1 MEFKFKVQQYQTLA
15 ADAVADVFKGQPKV
29 DGQQFVRDLGA
40 GFYNK
45 RGQAFI
51 GNFDSL
57 DVDASDG
64 YKNASLTMGSDVL
77 LDNIKKV
84 QDRNGI
90 EHSGKLSNALGACE
104 LDVEMETG
112 TGKTYVYTETIFELN
127 KRYGWSKFIIVVPS
141 IAIREGVAKSLS
153 VTERHFADRYGKRI
167 WWFVYNSSRL
177 NELDAFASRSD
188 ISVMVINMQAFNA
201 FDESK
206 NKEGRGGD
214 KTARI
219 MFSERDDFGSRR
231 PIDVLAA
238 TSPILIID
246 EPQKMGKKNSA
257 TRKAMQQFHPL
268 FSLNYS
274 ATHVD
279 HHNEVYVLDA
289 LDAYNMRLVKRIEVK
304 GFEVRG
310 MSGTDGYL
318 CLQEIR
324 ISPDRPPAAV
334 IELTKRF
341 ADGSMKHATRRFSEG
356 DDIFVASGDLEAYR
370 NDFIVAEIVPDQMGA
385 LGYVRFRNGEI
396 LRCGEVVG
404 DSTGEELRRVQ
415 IRETI
420 KSHLQKEEQL
430 YARSIKCLSLFFIDK
445 VANYRAYSD
454 EGEELTVGYGRI
466 FEEEYKAA
474 VEERLSNP
482 RLGDDV
488 PGSYAAYLKQFE
500 PSQVHKGYF
509 STDKKGRAVDS
520 SVRRGSEDSDD
531 VSAYDLIMHNKE
543 RLLSF
548 NEPTRFIFSHS
559 ALREGWDNPNVFQI
573 CVLKGGDAVKK
584 RQKRRG
590 SETGKRQEVGRG
602 MRLCV
607 NQDGDRQ
614 DVAVLGEDMVQKVNL
629 LTVVASESYSSFV
642 NDLQKDIRA
651 ELRCRPKR
659 VDAALFQ
666 GASVSNGAGATL
678 TLSNA
683 DADEIMYA
691 LVANR
696 LIDKTG
702 APTQKFRDEGMSSI
716 SADDVSEHLY
726 DFLPE
731 IEKLVQSVYDPSA
744 LDDMVGN
751 GLEAKVLSN
760 PLNENFGKK
769 EFQELWNKINF
780 KQAYTVHFD
789 DDELRRKA
797 VDNINRNLM
806 VSKATYRVVTG
817 EQTEKGTPEQLDAKS
832 HFEVSHTETHNLSE
846 VSPIHVK
853 YDLVGEVSKRAK
865 ITRRS
870 AAKILAEISS
880 IKFALFK
887 ENPEEFIAKVGDA
900 IVDEKATMIVEHISY
915 SRLDERYDAAIFT
928 ETMPESMARAYHSKK
943 NVQDYVFPDGT
954 AVKSVERRFAE
965 DLDAADEVV
974 VYAKLPR
981 SFQIPTP
988 VGNYAPDWAI
998 AFKQGSV
1005 KHVFFVAETKG
1016 SMNTMDLRPIEQA
1029 KIACAKKLFASMG
1042 DASVEYDVVDSY
1054 EKLLELVR

>member
-29 DGQQFVRDLGA
+29 NGQQFVRDLGA

-57 DVDASDG
+57 DADASDG
-64 YKNASLTMGSDVL
+64 YKNAPLTMDSEVL
-77 LDNIKKV
+77 LDNIKKI

-90 EHSGKLSNALGACE
+90 ERSGKLSHALGACE

-141 IAIREGVAKSLS
+141 VAIREGVAKSFAM
-153 VTERHFADRYGKRI
+153 TERHFADRYGKRI

-206 NKEGRGGD
+206 SKEGRGGD

-238 TSPILIID
+238 TNPILILD

-257 TRKAMQQFHPL
+257 TRKAMQQFRPL

-274 ATHVD
+274 ATHAE
-279 HHNEVYVLDA
+279 HHNEVYALDA

-310 MSGTDGYL
+310 MRGTDGYL
-318 CLQEIR
+318 CLQEIKVSKAAPVAR
-324 ISPDRPPAAV
+324 IEFKKLMANGSVKKV
-334 IELTKRF
+334 I
-341 ADGSMKHATRRFSEG
+341 GSFNEG
-356 DDIFVASGDLEAYR
+356 DDIYIASGELEAYR
-370 NDFIVAEIVPDQMGA
+370 NDFVVSEIRADQDGA
-385 LGYVRFRNGEI
+385 LGYVRFRNGEE
-396 LRCGEVVG
+396 LHCGEVVG
-404 DSTGEELRRVQ
+404 DSAGEDIRRVQ

-430 YARSIKCLSLFFIDK
+430 YSRGIKCLSLFFIDE
-445 VANYRAYSD
+445 VAKYRAYSD
-454 EGEELTVGYGRI
+454 DGEELTVGYGRV
-466 FEEEYKAA
+466 FEEEYAAA
-474 VEERLSNP
+474 VAERLASP
-482 RLGDDV
+482 RFEDDA
-488 PGSYAAYLKQFE
+488 PGSYASYLGRFE
-500 PSQVHKGYF
+500 ASQVHKGYF
-509 STDKKGRAVDS
+509 SIDKKHRAIDS
-520 SVRRGSEDSDD
+520 ATKRGSEYSDD
-531 VSAYDLIMHNKE
+531 ESAYDLILTDKE

-548 NEPTRFIFSHS
+548 DEPTRFIFSHS

-573 CVLKGGDAVKK
+573 CTLKES
-584 RQKRRG
+584 G
-590 SETGKRQEVGRG
+590 SETSKRQEVGRG

-607 NQDGDRQ
+607 NQEGDRQ
-614 DVAVLGEDMVQKVNL
+614 DVGALGEDMVQKVNL
-629 LTVVASESYSSFV
+629 LTVIASESYSSFV

-651 ELRCRPKR
+651 ELRERPKKVTR
-659 VDAALFQ
+659 EFLQDFHFVGSNGVKLELNSEQAEIVHNVLVKLEYVGLDGSVTDKFKTEGIRREEIGALPDAARTVIEQKLPLIET
-666 GASVSNGAGATL
+666 ALTSVF
-678 TLSNA
+678 
-683 DADEIMYA
+683 D
-691 LVANR
+691 
-696 LIDKTG
+696 
-702 APTQKFRDEGMSSI
+702 SS
-716 SADDVSEHLY
+716 V
-726 DFLPE
+726 
-731 IEKLVQSVYDPSA
+731 

-751 GLEAKVLSN
+751 GLETKVLSN
-760 PLNENFGKK
+760 PLNENFGKR

-806 VSKATYRVVTG
+806 VPKVTYRIVTG
-817 EQTEKGTPEQLDAKS
+817 EQAERGSAEQLDSKS
-832 HFEVSHTETHNLSE
+832 HFEKRLTETHSFSE

-853 YDLVGEVSKRAK
+853 YDLVGEVAKRAA

-870 AAKILAEISS
+870 AARILSEMSPV
-880 IKFALFK
+880 KFALFK

-900 IVDEKATMIVEHISY
+900 IVDEKATMVVEHISY
-915 SRLDERYDAAIFT
+915 NRLEERYDAAIFT
-928 ETMPESMARAYHSKK
+928 DAMPESMARAYRSKK

-998 AFKQGSV
+998 AFKRESV

-1016 SMNTMDLRPIEQA
+1016 SMRTMDLRGVENA
-1029 KIACAKKLFASMG
+1029 KIACAKKLFNEMSG
-1042 DASVEYDVVDSY
+1042 EDVRFDTVSNFDD
-1054 EKLLELVR
+1054 LLSIVRD

>member
-51 GNFDSL
+51 GNFDSP

-64 YKNASLTMGSDVL
+64 YKNAPLTMGSDVL

-90 EHSGKLSNALGACE
+90 ERSAKLSHALGACE
-104 LDVEMETG
+104 LDIEMETG

-141 IAIREGVAKSLS
+141 VAIREGVAKSLAI
-153 VTERHFADRYGKRI
+153 TERHFADRYGKRI

-206 NKEGRGGD
+206 SKEGRGGD

-219 MFSERDDFGSRR
+219 MFSERDNFGSRR

-238 TSPILIID
+238 TNPILILD

-274 ATHVD
+274 ATHAE
-279 HHNEVYVLDA
+279 HHNEVYALDA

-310 MSGTDGYL
+310 MRGTDGYL
-318 CLQEIR
+318 CLQEIKVSKAAPVAR
-324 ISPDRPPAAV
+324 IEFKKLMASGSVKKV
-334 IELTKRF
+334 I
-341 ADGSMKHATRRFSEG
+341 GSFNEG
-356 DDIFVASGDLEAYR
+356 DDIYVASGELEAYR
-370 NDFIVAEIVPDQMGA
+370 NDFVVSEIRADQDGA
-385 LGYVRFRNGEI
+385 LGYVRFRNGEE
-396 LRCGEVVG
+396 LRCGEIVG
-404 DSTGEELRRVQ
+404 DSAGEDIRRVQ

-430 YARSIKCLSLFFIDK
+430 YARGIKCLSLFFIDE
-445 VANYRAYSD
+445 VAKYRAYSD
-454 EGEELTVGYGRI
+454 EGEELTVGYGQM

-474 VEERLSNP
+474 VDERLGAL
-482 RLGDDV
+482 RIGDDA
-488 PGSYAAYLKQFE
+488 PGSYVSYLKQFE
-500 PSQVHKGYF
+500 PDQVHKGYF
-509 STDKKGRAVDS
+509 SIDKKGHAINS
-520 SVRRGSEDSDD
+520 ATKRGSEDSDD
-531 VSAYDLIMHNKE
+531 ESAYDLILKNKE

-548 NEPTRFIFSHS
+548 DEPTRFIFSHS
-559 ALREGWDNPNVFQI
+559 ALREGWDSPNVFQI
-573 CVLKGGDAVKK
+573 CTLKES
-584 RQKRRG
+584 G
-590 SETGKRQEVGRG
+590 SETSKRQEVGRG

-607 NQDGDRQ
+607 NQEGDRQ
-614 DVAVLGEDMVQKVNL
+614 DVGALGEDMVQKVNL
-629 LTVVASESYSSFV
+629 LTVIASESYSSFV
-642 NDLQKDIRA
+642 NDLQRDIRSELRDRPKKVTREFLRDFHFVGTDGVKLELDGEQA
-651 ELRCRPKR
+651 EL
-659 VDAALFQ
+659 VH
-666 GASVSNGAGATL
+666 N
-678 TLSNA
+678 
-683 DADEIMYA
+683 A
-691 LVANR
+691 LVKLEYVGLDGSVTDKFKTKGIRCEEIETLPVAAR
-696 LIDKTG
+696 TVIEQKLPLIETALTSVFDG
-702 APTQKFRDEGMSSI
+702 SALEGM
-716 SADDVSEHLY
+716 VS
-726 DFLPE
+726 
-731 IEKLVQSVYDPSA
+731 
-744 LDDMVGN
+744 N

-760 PLNENFGKK
+760 PLNENFGKR
-769 EFQELWNKINF
+769 EFQELWDKINF

-797 VDNINRNLM
+797 VDSIDRNLM
-806 VSKATYRVVTG
+806 VSKVTYRIVTG
-817 EQTEKGTPEQLDAKS
+817 EQAEEGSADQLDSKS
-832 HFEVSHTETHNLSE
+832 HFEMRHTETHNLSD

-853 YDLVGEVSKRAK
+853 YDLVGEVAKRAT

-870 AAKILAEISS
+870 AARILSEMSPV
-880 IKFALFK
+880 KFALFK

-915 SRLDERYDAAIFT
+915 NRLEERYDAAIFT
-928 ETMPESMARAYHSKK
+928 ETMPESMARAYRSKK

-954 AVKSVERRFAE
+954 AVGSVERRFAE

-1016 SMNTMDLRPIEQA
+1016 SMSTMDLRPIEQA
-1029 KIACAKKLFASMG
+1029 KIACARKLFNEMG
-1042 DASVEYDVVDSY
+1042 DSDVEYDVVDSY
-1054 EKLLELVR
+1054 EKLLEIVGSDL